1 MRSMLAAL
9 TLVVTTGAAPLLA
22 QEPAEAMAQD
32 EMQVTTA
39 VVATD
44 IEDREP
50 IGVSET
56 FPADIGELYFFTVF
70 EGDFPETEVEHVW
83 LYEDEEMARVPLTV
97 TGPRWRTWSSK
108 RLVTSWTGAWTVQ
121 VVDSDGTVLESVD
134 FTVEAMPT
142 GR

>member
-9 TLVVTTGAAPLLA
+9 TLIVMTGAAPLLA
-22 QEPAEAMAQD
+22 QEPAEATAQD
-32 EMQVTTA
+32 AIQVTQA
-39 VVATD
+39 VVATAV
-44 IEDREP
+44 EDREP

-56 FPADIGELYFFTVF
+56 FPADIEQLYFFTVL
-70 EGDFPETEVEHVW
+70 EGDFPETQIEHVW
-83 LYEDEEMARVPLTV
+83 LYEGEEMARVPLSV